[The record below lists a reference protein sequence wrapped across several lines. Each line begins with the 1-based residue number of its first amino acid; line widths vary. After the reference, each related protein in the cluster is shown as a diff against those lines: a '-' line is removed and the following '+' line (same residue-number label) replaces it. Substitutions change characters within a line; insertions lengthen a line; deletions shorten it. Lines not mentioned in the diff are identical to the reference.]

1 MLFYILVAALKH
13 VHKTISSNFW
23 KITFFCHD
31 VPIIL
36 TLFIPI
42 SQNNYFKRTLSYDH
56 FSLKWLHV
64 YLLTHGWWS
73 ELWSATQNNQYIQ
86 YISIPRGYIN
96 DTCMLTFL
104 PQEYNSI
111 PLHWNNQP
119 QNVNDTNLWLPGFF
133 LWSRLGQSA
142 ISWWCTVNRRR
153 QWTETC
159 LRGSQSR
166 SRRQWCWEGTE
177 DDV

>member
-1 MLFYILVAALKH
+1 MFIFWLM
-13 VHKTISSNFW
+13 VH
-23 KITFFCHD
+23 
-31 VPIIL
+31 
-36 TLFIPI
+36 
-42 SQNNYFKRTLSYDH
+42 
-56 FSLKWLHV
+56 
-64 YLLTHGWWS
+64 G
-73 ELWSATQNNQYIQ
+73 ELWSAIIHEFLRMINIIFTAEYTL
-86 YISIPRGYIN
+86 IPWGYIN
-96 DTCMLTFL
+96 DTCVLTFL

-153 QWTETC
+153 RWTETC

-166 SRRQWCWEGTE
+166 SRLQWCWEGTE
-177 DDV
+177 DDVLPVKRDSHHKPSFIYLTFCKDDDSRNYIQCANKDNCLDIPKKSPA